1 MLDRFINQVSPRQ
14 DHEKTGSVRHRMVAM
29 LGAAAMSL
37 LIVLTLPG
45 CSPYPVYT
53 HGSTGTTEAE
63 GAPADKSGGTADAQG
78 RGSSRPSEDRD
89 SRDRPGVDPAIFT
102 RVVNQ
107 FMGIPYKLGGD
118 DEKGLD
124 CSHFVRDVYIDYSGT
139 RVPASTRALYELPE
153 EVSREELVVGDLV
166 FFSFDGVNVSHVGIY
181 MGGGRFAHASE
192 SHGVIMSSLSDPDF
206 RSAYKGARR
215 VL

>member
-1 MLDRFINQVSPRQ
+1 MPDRVTKQPSPCPDQEPSGFARRRI
-14 DHEKTGSVRHRMVAM
+14 GAM
-29 LGAAAMSL
+29 LSAATMSL
-37 LIVLTLPG
+37 LIVITLPG
-45 CSPYPVYT
+45 CSPYPIYT
-53 HGSTGTTEAE
+53 HGSAATAE
-63 GAPADKSGGTADAQG
+63 GAPEDRASGAAEAQG
-78 RGSSRPSEDRD
+78 RGSSRPSEDRE
-89 SRDRPGVDPAIFT
+89 SRDRPGVDPAIFS

-139 RVPASTRALYELPE
+139 RVPASTRALYDLPE

-166 FFSFDGVNVSHVGIY
+166 FFSFDGVTISHVGIY

-192 SHGVIMSSLSDPDF
+192 SHGVIMSSLADPDF
-206 RSAYKGARR
+206 RDAYKGARR